1 MDDPKSTIEFRLN
14 SRSAIPAY
22 MQIVQQVRQALR
34 LGFLVLGDQLPTV
47 REVVSKIAIN
57 PNTVFKAYR
66 ELEMEGLVES
76 RQGLGTFVI
85 RTLADDS
92 LTHHDFLRTKLVEW
106 IQESRTAGLDGESIE
121 ALFISVLQELVPEA
135 QNDRSD

>member
-1 MDDPKSTIEFRLN
+1 MDNPKSTIEFRLN

-34 LGFLVLGDQLPTV
+34 LGFLVIGDQLPTV

-76 RQGLGTFVI
+76 RQGLGTFIV

-92 LTHHDFLRTKLVEW
+92 ISHHNALRTKLVDW
-106 IQESRTAGLDGESIE
+106 IQESRAAGLDDESIE
-121 ALFISVLQELVPEA
+121 ALYYSVVQELEPETHH
-135 QNDRSD
+135 DRSN